1 MSLRIYYVYK
11 SSIPNTCHLCQRK
24 EEESKLRTT
33 RKGIPI
39 IKLPRT
45 LSFKNN
51 NIVDFNAY
59 LSIFDWNFEGPSII
73 IDGRACISANY
84 QALSLLIQYLWFLK
98 SKGTYIY
105 FNIDGNTALRK
116 MWQRIGGSGCYKVL
130 EDSNENFNTVYDKP
144 MFAIRNQTTDVSSA
158 IGKILQYTSQ
168 IDMDL
173 ISGHEDTLRYI
184 VSELLYNTL
193 EHGYN
198 PQIPSL
204 LQFNWY
210 RDKNQ
215 LSFIIA
221 DLGVGIKRHLE
232 QTYPPFSSDTTALEE
247 AIKPEISGTFGTP
260 KSPYSAQNNAGMGL
274 FLSSNLGKKLEAD
287 TYIVSGTG
295 LLHISPTDITSDTL
309 RRAWPGTF
317 VYMTIGFDKF
327 RSFNFSKELE
337 DLRAKAKQEVEA
349 RNNKPTEV
357 EITIDMYN
365 YCGENCEVKYEAINR
380 RDKQILPAL
389 AKGKTVVLDFSNTK
403 TATHSFLAALLV
415 TPIRSVGIKAY
426 KLIKIKGANPS
437 VRATIDFIF
446 DSYTSVE

>member
-1 MSLRIYYVYK
+1 M
-11 SSIPNTCHLCQRK
+11 
-24 EEESKLRTT
+24 RTT
-33 RKGIPI
+33 RKGVPI

-215 LSFIIA
+215 LSFIVA

-247 AIKPEISGTFGTP
+247 AIKPEISGTFGAP
-260 KSPYSAQNNAGMGL
+260 KGPYSAQNNAGMGL

-287 TYIVSGTG
+287 TLSLI
-295 LLHISPTDITSDTL
+295 HI
-309 RRAWPGTF
+309 
-317 VYMTIGFDKF
+317 
-327 RSFNFSKELE
+327 
-337 DLRAKAKQEVEA
+337 
-349 RNNKPTEV
+349 
-357 EITIDMYN
+357 
-365 YCGENCEVKYEAINR
+365 
-380 RDKQILPAL
+380 
-389 AKGKTVVLDFSNTK
+389 
-403 TATHSFLAALLV
+403 
-415 TPIRSVGIKAY
+415 
-426 KLIKIKGANPS
+426 
-437 VRATIDFIF
+437 
-446 DSYTSVE
+446 